1 MKTHWKKLTAMLIAA
16 MLTFNMAG
24 HAVVSFADDLV
35 TNSPITD
42 SAEGND
48 DPALDPDGNGQ
59 QTPAD
64 PNGNGQ
70 QTPTDP
76 NANGQQTPADP
87 NANGQQTP
95 TDPNGNGQQT
105 PTDPNGNSQQTPAD
119 NSVSQNSGANG
130 TVDVPEYLVENA
142 VCSLNGTEY
151 SSWENAM
158 KEINSLS
165 NIDLRLMSNVIVSE
179 QTDIPA
185 GTTVV
190 LDMQGHTITVTNSF
204 SGRIFRNYGTLTI
217 KGKGSVDVTNAGA
230 NGYGTVNNFGTLTV
244 EGGTYTNQKDSDAS
258 NFYNR
263 NGGKAYF
270 YNPTIYGGGGCIA
283 TEINTTTEIHGG
295 YYSDETYPAIENRGN
310 MLITSGTFVNKSC
323 SSCDK
328 RWGYTVRSGES
339 SDSAYLKIQDAD
351 VTGVQGGLAVIG
363 GTADIYN
370 GNYKTVA
377 CETHTNGSS
386 AFYAGYFTGESY
398 KTATNIYGGTFES
411 CSKTAILVGN
421 GNPAPDSGAG
431 EESTVCIYDGT
442 FIGGDTGKTAIQVND
457 EQYAIGAAKISGG
470 NFSSDPTP
478 YLAEG
483 FEIKQNG
490 DIYTV
495 YDPTPVV
502 PDPDPQPTPDPTPD
516 TKPDTTPDT
525 TPSRPSNNDR
535 SDDDDT
541 TTTVVTKPSTTTN
554 QNKVEVVTKD
564 DTTTATTKVPTKV
577 QDETLTATV
586 SESVLE
592 EAVDKAL
599 ETAEK
604 KDTAP
609 VVKIN
614 LGSSVDVSTM
624 NVTLAIDSLET
635 LAENE
640 DAQLVLTSPVATVKF
655 DAEALQ
661 AIADQA
667 NGEVTLKVV
676 PVETNELTAE
686 QRAVVGDNLVI
697 ELLLVSDGTYI
708 SDFEGGNATVTI
720 PYELKDGETAEGL
733 VVYFIDNDGKLYE
746 CETSYD
752 AVNKCITFITPH
764 FSKYVVGYESD
775 KVMGGNVAG
784 TVAGNTNS
792 SSSDKYNPSTGSSN
806 MVSVMALAATLS
818 LGGLVAF
825 GRKKR

>member
-76 NANGQQTPADP
+76 NGNGQQTPTDP
-87 NANGQQTP
+87 NGNGQQIPTDPNGNGQQTP

-105 PTDPNGNSQQTPAD
+105 PTDPNGNGQQTPTDPNGNGQQTPTDPNGNGQQTPTDPNGNGQQTPVDSGSSMNGAENGIVVPLED
-119 NSVSQNSGANG
+119 TENVCMFGDVEYPSLQEAVSAVITSPSKTG
-130 TVDVPEYLVENA
+130 TVTLLKDCEGSGIGLFNGKGHVDVNLTIDFGGHTYTLSGESVG
-142 VCSLNGTEY
+142 STGTESQGFHFEKNNTVTLKNGNVQVAESESNFKMLVQNY
-151 SSWENAM
+151 CDLTLKDISLEGNSSTQYIISVNYGDVTLDNVN
-158 KEINSLS
+158 IYSLS
-165 NIDLRLMSNVIVSE
+165 NNFVAIDLMHWTNASYKDKAPTMVINNGTNNHINGNIDVYCDPD
-179 QTDIPA
+179 TDCEEKP
-185 GTTVV
+185 
-190 LDMQGHTITVTNSF
+190 
-204 SGRIFRNYGTLTI
+204 TLTI
-217 KGKGSVDVTNAGA
+217 S
-230 NGYGTVNNFGTLTV
+230 
-244 EGGTYTNQKDSDAS
+244 GGTYT
-258 NFYNR
+258 
-263 NGGKAYF
+263 
-270 YNPTIYGGGGCIA
+270 
-283 TEINTTTEIHGG
+283 
-295 YYSDETYPAIENRGN
+295 
-310 MLITSGTFVNKSC
+310 V
-323 SSCDK
+323 
-328 RWGYTVRSGES
+328 
-339 SDSAYLKIQDAD
+339 
-351 VTGVQGGLAVIG
+351 
-363 GTADIYN
+363 
-370 GNYKTVA
+370 
-377 CETHTNGSS
+377 
-386 AFYAGYFTGESY
+386 
-398 KTATNIYGGTFES
+398 
-411 CSKTAILVGN
+411 
-421 GNPAPDSGAG
+421 
-431 EESTVCIYDGT
+431 
-442 FIGGDTGKTAIQVND
+442 
-457 EQYAIGAAKISGG
+457 
-470 NFSSDPTP
+470 DPTP
-478 YLAEG
+478 YLADG
-483 FEIKQNG
+483 YSVNKNA
-490 DIYTV
+490 DNTYTV
-495 YDPTPVV
+495 VPSTPVV

-535 SDDDDT
+535 YDDDDT

-609 VVKIN
+609 VVEIN

-624 NVTLAIDSLET
+624 NVTLATDSLET

-792 SSSDKYNPSTGSSN
+792 SSSEKYNPSTGSSN